1 MAGTAESVGG
11 AIVAMDV
18 RGGAI
23 RAAAS
28 APAFDPNVFAGGDS
42 KKIEALLTDKS
53 HPLLNRVCNMALP
66 PGSTFKTVTAAAL
79 LASATI
85 GPEEKF
91 FCRGY
96 LHQPDRQRCEIY
108 IRQNVGHGEVTLAD
122 ALCRSCNVFFFHFAG
137 QMGPKPLVDWA
148 ERFGFGRPTG
158 IDLPGEASGSLPSPE
173 NIGRL
178 EGHAWHT
185 VDTQSMAVGQGSL
198 TATPLQ
204 VLCMMAIVA
213 NGGRLVQ
220 PHVVEAENSPL
231 STLHSPLSRP
241 LSLSSNTLST
251 IREGLQR
258 VVADSQGTA
267 HGTVYLESIA
277 IAGKTGTAETGDDH
291 AGHAWFAGY
300 VPAEHPTMAFVIVLE
315 HAGDAATTAGPL
327 AKRLVLRMEQLGM
340 L

>member
-1 MAGTAESVGG
+1 
-11 AIVAMDV
+11 
-18 RGGAI
+18 
-23 RAAAS
+23 
-28 APAFDPNVFAGGDS
+28 
-42 KKIEALLTDKS
+42 
-53 HPLLNRVCNMALP
+53 
-66 PGSTFKTVTAAAL
+66 
-79 LASATI
+79 
-85 GPEEKF
+85 
-91 FCRGY
+91 
-96 LHQPDRQRCEIY
+96 
-108 IRQNVGHGEVTLAD
+108 
-122 ALCRSCNVFFFHFAG
+122 
-137 QMGPKPLVDWA
+137 
-148 ERFGFGRPTG
+148 
-158 IDLPGEASGSLPSPE
+158 
-173 NIGRL
+173 
-178 EGHAWHT
+178 
-185 VDTQSMAVGQGSL
+185 
-198 TATPLQ
+198 
-204 VLCMMAIVA
+204 MMAIVA